1 MNANHIAN
9 YIIESGTVNQ
19 DFINKHTR
27 FALGLDNIGDGLRPD
42 DPRER
47 PLLAWRIS
55 PRVQASAHSESQ
67 IFSHEKSPG
76 RGQHSDSTGQG
87 HYNLINI

>member
-47 PLLAWRIS
+47 PPLGMADFARR
-55 PRVQASAHSESQ
+55 PSQ
-67 IFSHEKSPG
+67 CP
-76 RGQHSDSTGQG
+76 Q
-87 HYNLINI
+87 